1 MTGSTFQT
9 SREAQMAAPRER
21 AGSRVLESTNRPK
34 CSVIA
39 CAVRHLTKAGARI
52 EVPSTFDVP
61 ETFNMTFDG
70 GRSIRP
76 CRLVWQSLTEVVVE
90 FL

>member
-1 MTGSTFQT
+1 MKER
-9 SREAQMAAPRER
+9 RES
-21 AGSRVLESTNRPK
+21 AGSRLLESANLPK
-34 CSVIA
+34 SSIIA
-39 CAVRHLTKAGARI
+39 CVVRNLTKVGANI

-61 ETFNMTFDG
+61 DTFNMTFDG

-76 CRLVWQSLTEVVVE
+76 CRLVWRSFNEVAVE

>member
-1 MTGSTFQT
+1 MQER
-9 SREAQMAAPRER
+9 RES
-21 AGSRVLESTNRPK
+21 AGSRVLESANLPK
-34 CSVIA
+34 SSITA
-39 CAVRHLTKAGARI
+39 CVVRHLTKVGARI

-61 ETFNMTFDG
+61 ETFNMTLDG

-76 CRLVWQSLTEVVVE
+76 CRLVWRSFNEVAVE

>member
-1 MTGSTFQT
+1 MAKR
-9 SREAQMAAPRER
+9 RES
-21 AGSRVLESTNRPK
+21 AGSRLLESANSSK
-34 CSVIA
+34 SSISA
-39 CAVRHLTKAGARI
+39 CVVHHLTKVGARI

-76 CRLVWQSLTEVVVE
+76 CRLVWRSFNEVAVE

>member
-1 MTGSTFQT
+1 MQ
-9 SREAQMAAPRER
+9 ER
-21 AGSRVLESTNRPK
+21 LENDGSRVLETANRPK
-34 CSVIA
+34 SSIA
-39 CAVRHLTKAGARI
+39 ACVVRHVTKVGARI

-76 CRLVWQSLTEVVVE
+76 CRLVWRSFNEVAVE